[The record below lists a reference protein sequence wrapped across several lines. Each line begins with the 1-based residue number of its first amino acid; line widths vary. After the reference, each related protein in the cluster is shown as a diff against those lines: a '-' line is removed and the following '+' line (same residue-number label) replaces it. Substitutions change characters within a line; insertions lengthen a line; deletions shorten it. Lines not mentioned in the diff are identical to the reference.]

1 MADVLTEANPEELL
15 KMAKTKVDAGAVPM
29 KAPGIRKAALLM
41 VALGETH
48 ATNML
53 RQLNEKITRLGTVP
67 STDLAQVLTEFFGM
81 IETQQYVVRGGLDYA
96 ERLFTAAFGA
106 DRAEQMLEQLRRAR
120 ENQNGNLAMLQKMD
134 PQQLSKFLE
143 NEHPQTVALVLA
155 HLDARRGSIVLMHL
169 REMRQFSPEMAQ
181 TVALVLHRRAE
192 SLGNNGQRSYSGFK
206 AVAELL
212 NRLEQTA
219 SGTIL
224 EEIERKEPKLAIG
237 IRNLMFTFTDL
248 QTVPAQSIRELVGTV
263 DKRVLA
269 IALKGAPDTL
279 RAHLFQAM
287 SSRAV
292 EMMADDMESMGTVPR
307 REILAAQQDILTLA
321 RKLEAEGRM
330 ILKMEADSDL

>member
-1 MADVLTEANPEELL
+1 
-15 KMAKTKVDAGAVPM
+15 
-29 KAPGIRKAALLM
+29 M

-53 RQLNEKITRLGTVP
+53 RQLNENDAQRVTEEITRLGTVP

-169 REMRQFSPEMAQ
+169 REQLRVEAVHRLAEMRQFSPEMAQ